1 MEGIAPWIQA
11 ALPADYYQRSFG
23 PAAEAALGQQRTQV
37 QAASIA
43 AEAMA
48 NQQRIAVAQAQ
59 LQQESDRRD
68 MEMEL
73 AKRKLQQEQMMQEH
87 QMAIDAAYNFSRT
100 RIDQQKLEEDRRMN
114 DLKLSESIRMHV
126 SGAQYGQDLQNIYE
140 SLVKSGMSQDKA
152 IATATM
158 RAALANPDYVQTTK
172 PAMWSAVNT
181 MMKQQAPMPEGPIT
195 LNPVMMGGQQV
206 PNLGGYINPRTGS
219 PTFTSTE
226 AKGDLREESFLNDLD
241 KSAIAEHQRE
251 IGAAMADLRA
261 TKKPKEKEKIQATID
276 EAYQKIDAIRNNAL
290 RRMHGLPAEAGA
302 PTAGP
307 GGLKKDASGA
317 TIVPRDPK
325 TGKLMRLVPGK
336 MSATTT
342 ATEGGATIPES
353 VKPPPK
359 PVTEKEVQDKIDK
372 WLSEDTGIK
381 GGTFNRKNT
390 FLNTVAK
397 ALEPYVKIPDED
409 LRYGSS
415 PFLAS
420 KAPIILEALR
430 KGKSGAITK
439 EQIQKLYDALSPE
452 HKNAILE
459 QAMQNTLGEW

>member
-23 PAAEAALGQQRTQV
+23 PAAEAALGQQRSQL
-37 QAASIA
+37 QAVSIA

-48 NQQRIAVAQAQ
+48 SQQRIALAQAEM
-59 LQQESDRRD
+59 QQESERRD

-140 SLVKSGMSQDKA
+140 SLVKSGMPEDKA

-195 LNPVMMGGQQV
+195 LNPVMMGGQKV

-251 IGAAMADLRA
+251 IGAAMSDLRA

-325 TGKLMRLVPGK
+325 TGKLMRLIPGK
-336 MSATTT
+336 AGMTAT

-353 VKPPPK
+353 VKPAPK
-359 PVTEKEVQDKIDK
+359 PMDAKEVEANINK
-372 WLSEDTGIK
+372 WLTEDTGIK
-381 GGTFNRKNT
+381 GGNANRKNT
-390 FLNTVAK
+390 FLRTVADS
-397 ALEPYVKIPDED
+397 LEKYVNIPDD
-409 LRYGSS
+409 DRRYGSS
-415 PFLAS
+415 TILRS
-420 KAPIILEALR
+420 KSSIILEALL
-430 KGKSGAITK
+430 KGKSTGVTAK
-439 EQIQKLYDALSPE
+439 QIQALYDALSPE